1 MYLVRSWPRLSQTFI
16 VNEVLAQERLGT
28 RLELYSLTR
37 SGERLVQP
45 QVRAVGA
52 TVHYLDERR
61 PWLAVVRDHALVARS
76 GPLAYVSTLAFAAS
90 RPHLAR
96 GYATLS
102 TLGCLSAAV
111 RLGAAVH
118 RARLAGAPIEHL
130 HAHFAHDPALVAL
143 LTGRLTGV
151 PYSIT
156 AHARDLY
163 QIPAPSLH
171 ARAREAVAVVT
182 CCAANVDYLRSALPA
197 PLHPRLRLIH
207 HGVEV
212 DRFVPAP
219 RAGGA
224 PVEIVSVGRLV
235 EKKGFP
241 DLLRACRVLKKA
253 AGAPFRLRIYGDG
266 PLREELTALRD
277 GLGLQ
282 DEVDLV
288 GERDGEDVLRAYQGA
303 DLFALTPCVTA
314 DGDRDGVPN
323 VVVEAMACGLPVVT
337 TDAGGVTEVVQHDV
351 NGLVAPPGDVGTLA
365 RYLAELATDAD
376 RRRALGAAGRRT
388 VEAHFDVRSAARELS
403 VVFAGTSGVDLG
415 HAALDRLRGI
425 R

>member
-1 MYLVRSWPRLSQTFI
+1 MYLVRSWPRLSQTFV
-16 VNEVLAQERLGT
+16 VNEILAQERLGT

-52 TVHYLDERR
+52 AVHYLDERR
-61 PWLAVVRDHALVARS
+61 PRLALLRDHALVARS
-76 GPLAYVSTLAFAAS
+76 APLAYAMTLAFAVS

-111 RLGAAVH
+111 RLGAAIQ

-130 HAHFAHDPALVAL
+130 HVHFAHDPALVAL

-163 QIPAPSLH
+163 QIPVPSLH
-171 ARAREAVAVVT
+171 ARVRGAVAVVT

-241 DLLRACRVLKKA
+241 DLLRACQVLKQTW
-253 AGAPFRLRIYGDG
+253 AGAPSPFRLRIYGDG
-266 PLREELTALRD
+266 PLREELTALREE
-277 GLGLQ
+277 LGLQ
-282 DEVDLV
+282 EEIDLV
-288 GERDGEDVLRAYQGA
+288 GERDGEDVLRAYQRA

-323 VVVEAMACGLPVVT
+323 VIVEAMACGLPVVT
-337 TDAGGVTEVVQHDV
+337 TDAGGVAEVVQHGV
-351 NGLVAPPGDVGTLA
+351 NGLVAPPRDVGTVA
-365 RYLAELATDAD
+365 RYLAELATEPN
-376 RRRALGAAGRRT
+376 RRRALGDAGRRM
-388 VEAHFDVRSAARELS
+388 VEERFDVGVAARELS
-403 VVFAGTSGVDLG
+403 LVFAGET
-415 HAALDRLRGI
+415 RP
-425 R
+425 